1 MGKPGKRKFR
11 SQRRKKR
18 KGFCGPV
25 GANKRQKLDESDKDD
40 VHAATSSTTTD
51 QDGSKE
57 LQARPNMSAQKLQNS
72 SFSTHEEKK
81 GVFTRETSD
90 RLGLGSCK
98 RQRVPAHGYKLQ
110 DANLLSDC
118 ISSAAICSSCRNPK
132 SKLQLYQCDS
142 QREGLAESLLL
153 ICSLC
158 DKKTPLKT
166 SKRLGGFG
174 GGAHE
179 VNRRSVVASHKLG
192 LAGLTDFCSRMNL
205 SPPVT
210 KKAYNDH
217 LIQIEKAAVENAT
230 VQMQNAA
237 DRLFKRVERESPES
251 VEEEE
256 GTRVAKV
263 AVSVDGTWQKR
274 GHSSKIGVVFVISIR
289 TGEILDYE
297 VKSLACHECKAKEH
311 LDKDTEEYRR
321 WRDVHEGRC
330 QINHTGSSEEMEATA
345 AVKIFSRSVKTR
357 QLKYITFV
365 GDGDSSSFGRV
376 RDAMQKEFGDRY
388 VIQKEECVGHV
399 QKRLGT
405 ALRKYKKDR
414 RGQKLA
420 DGKGVGGKGRLTDKV
435 IDRMQNYYGKA
446 IRNNSG
452 DLEGMKESIK
462 AVECHMIVDETL
474 PLEKQHQ
481 HCPKGED
488 TWCKFWIDKLQGT
501 DTYDDN
507 KRLPEVFLK
516 ELQPIFKRL
525 SNDDLLSRCLKGITQ
540 NQNESANG
548 QLWSRC
554 PKTKFCGVRKVRI
567 AVCETV
573 AVFNTGAAN
582 KAEVLGMCGVAAG
595 QNMMKALRKED
606 QNRIRN
612 AEKKISEKYRRQ
624 RQKLRSKKKS
634 KGELSYSSGAFG
646 LSAKPETV
654 KGQKKKLGKV
664 PKAVPK
670 VVQGLGFRDQV
681 QVTFVKPLMEVV
693 ATTK

>member
-1 MGKPGKRKFR
+1 MDLSGQISARSSTKATKMTSRRPPPRPQQIRMEAKNFKPG
-11 SQRRKKR
+11 QTM
-18 KGFCGPV
+18 
-25 GANKRQKLDESDKDD
+25 L
-40 VHAATSSTTTD
+40 
-51 QDGSKE
+51 
-57 LQARPNMSAQKLQNS
+57 AQKLQNS

-142 QREGLAESLLL
+142 QKEGLAESLLL

-289 TGEILDYE
+289 TGKILDYE
-297 VKSLACHECKAKEH
+297 VVTCLPRVQGQGT
-311 LDKDTEEYRR
+311 LGQGYRR
-321 WRDVHEGRC
+321 IQTVERC
-330 QINHTGSSEEMEATA
+330 
-345 AVKIFSRSVKTR
+345 SR
-357 QLKYITFV
+357 
-365 GDGDSSSFGRV
+365 
-376 RDAMQKEFGDRY
+376 
-388 VIQKEECVGHV
+388 
-399 QKRLGT
+399 
-405 ALRKYKKDR
+405 
-414 RGQKLA
+414 
-420 DGKGVGGKGRLTDKV
+420 
-435 IDRMQNYYGKA
+435 
-446 IRNNSG
+446 
-452 DLEGMKESIK
+452 
-462 AVECHMIVDETL
+462 
-474 PLEKQHQ
+474 
-481 HCPKGED
+481 
-488 TWCKFWIDKLQGT
+488 
-501 DTYDDN
+501 
-507 KRLPEVFLK
+507 
-516 ELQPIFKRL
+516 
-525 SNDDLLSRCLKGITQ
+525 
-540 NQNESANG
+540 
-548 QLWSRC
+548 
-554 PKTKFCGVRKVRI
+554 
-567 AVCETV
+567 
-573 AVFNTGAAN
+573 
-582 KAEVLGMCGVAAG
+582 
-595 QNMMKALRKED
+595 
-606 QNRIRN
+606 
-612 AEKKISEKYRRQ
+612 
-624 RQKLRSKKKS
+624 
-634 KGELSYSSGAFG
+634 
-646 LSAKPETV
+646 
-654 KGQKKKLGKV
+654 GKV
-664 PKAVPK
+664 P
-670 VVQGLGFRDQV
+670 DQPHWELRGNGSHSSC
-681 QVTFVKPLMEVV
+681 QDLQSKCQNTAAEVHHICGRW
-693 ATTK
+693 